1 MTLSSLRI
9 LQNHSSHTD
18 TYTCTGMPANS
29 PWDPK
34 SPKNEL
40 QVFQPDRQTDNTVPV
55 VGPKLIISKRYASL
69 GYQDVVFLIN
79 TPDNGMRM
87 EGGEWRMEA
96 GR

>member
-1 MTLSSLRI
+1 MHWHASEFTLGPQEPQERATSI
-9 LQNHSSHTD
+9 
-18 TYTCTGMPANS
+18 PA
-29 PWDPK
+29 
-34 SPKNEL
+34 
-40 QVFQPDRQTDNTVPV
+40 RQTDNTVPV